1 MTVSDGVCYS
11 REGWKNWRNGNYSL
25 IIHEISTVLLE
36 KADLLR
42 KTAVFCSY
50 FANVT
55 CSEFLQHEVINLN
68 VHGNFPQIFFSF
80 LLQKSRFTKLKKKSR
95 KKVTTWYTFLLKI
108 TLINCLDH
116 V

>member
-68 VHGNFPQIFFSF
+68 VHGNFPQIFFF
-80 LLQKSRFTKLKKKSR
+80 LFASEKQVYKT
-95 KKVTTWYTFLLKI
+95 
-108 TLINCLDH
+108 
-116 V
+116 